1 MDLQKKLKL
10 ALDENRLFIL
20 GTQVLFGFQFNGVF
34 QELFVELPYASRLL
48 QSSGLTLLMSS
59 IAFLIAPSMH
69 HRIVEGGQDNA
80 RVLSLATDFAVLAL
94 LPLSLTLAFDMFVA
108 VAWAAGQASGMA
120 VGAAFFVLAVF
131 FWYALGFLMRRKK
144 PAMAQDKTIRTPLD
158 VQVDQLLTEAR
169 LIIPGAQALLGFQLT
184 VTLARAFAELPPGV
198 KMVHIAAL
206 CCIGLAVILLM
217 APASIH
223 RIAFG
228 GEDDPEFM
236 KIASVFV
243 VAAPLP
249 LAMGIALDTYVAAG
263 RALQS
268 ERIAA
273 GMAVAAIIVLLG
285 TWYVYPLAQR
295 MRKRKVRR

>member
-263 RALQS
+263 RALKS